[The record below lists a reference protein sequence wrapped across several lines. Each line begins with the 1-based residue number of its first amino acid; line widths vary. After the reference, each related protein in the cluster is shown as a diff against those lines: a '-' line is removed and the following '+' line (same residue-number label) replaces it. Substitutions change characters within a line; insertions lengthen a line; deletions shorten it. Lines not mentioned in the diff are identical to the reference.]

1 MNCPQCSEPA
11 HEGATVCAA
20 CGAVL
25 PDQPGPSSVREA
37 SPQAINTIQEPLF
50 SGTAVTVPGGHAG
63 SQAGLAVAPAR
74 EESPVSSPATAREE
88 SPTTAALAAVTQINQ
103 QISRAPLPGAYLHTL
118 KRVGIG
124 VGAFLVAAI
133 LGIYVAK
140 AGDWMEETLQK
151 AQAERAQREAQEQL
165 IEQQYERISRV
176 VPADQLKQLLKEA
189 GTKKELIARI
199 QRDPRTGKYFLRNK

>member
-1 MNCPQCSEPA
+1 VNCPQCSEPA

-25 PDQPGPSSVREA
+25 REQAAPSSVREP
-37 SPQAINTIQEPLF
+37 STQALNTIQEPLF
-50 SGTAVTVPGGHAG
+50 GGTAVPAPGTHAG

-74 EESPVSSPATAREE
+74 EESPVSFSAPAREG
-88 SPTTAALAAVTQINQ
+88 SPTTAALAEVTQINQ

-151 AQAERAQREAQEQL
+151 AEAERAQRDAQEQF
-165 IEQQYERISRV
+165 IEQQYERIARG
-176 VPADQLKQLLKEA
+176 VPSDQLKQLLKEA
-189 GTKKELIARI
+189 GSKKELIARI
-199 QRDPRTGKYFLRNK
+199 QRDPRTGKYYLRNK